1 VATAVL
7 RHILEEDLSGNAAAV
22 GSYFSERLL
31 ALQEKWKIVKAV
43 RGRGLLLAVELS
55 EPIALQVVKA
65 CRDLGLLMNP
75 LPPHTIR
82 FMPPLI
88 IGRKDV
94 DQATLILDAALEQ
107 VVGLS

>member
-1 VATAVL
+1 M
-7 RHILEEDLSGNAAAV
+7 

-65 CRDLGLLMNP
+65 CRALGLLMNP

-88 IGRKDV
+88 IGREDV
-94 DQATLILDAALEQ
+94 DQAVAILDAALEQ
-107 VVGLS
+107 VVSLS

>member
-1 VATAVL
+1 MATAVL

-31 ALQEKWKIVKAV
+31 ALQEKWTIAKAV
-43 RGRGLLLAVELS
+43 RGRGLLLAMEFS
-55 EPIALQVVKA
+55 EPIALQLVKA
-65 CRDLGLLMNP
+65 CRALGLLMNP
-75 LPPHTIR
+75 LPPQTIR

-88 IGRKDV
+88 IGREDV
-94 DQATLILDAALEQ
+94 DQAVAILDAALEQ